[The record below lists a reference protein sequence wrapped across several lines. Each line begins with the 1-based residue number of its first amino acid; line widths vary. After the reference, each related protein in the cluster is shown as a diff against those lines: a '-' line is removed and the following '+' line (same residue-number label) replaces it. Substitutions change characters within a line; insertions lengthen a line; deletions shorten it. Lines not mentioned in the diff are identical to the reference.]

1 MVVHDRTR
9 LIGQLPFLSLFLN
22 SLFIG
27 SNGQAL
33 SVVGAHIR
41 VESQEFIEVDG
52 LMPLEYGAGI
62 NPFSPL

>member
-1 MVVHDRTR
+1 LKVAVKALCLTAN
-9 LIGQLPFLSLFLN
+9 PSLFLN

-27 SNGQAL
+27 SNGQAV

-52 LMPLEYGAGI
+52 PMPLEYGAGI

>member
-1 MVVHDRTR
+1 MAAIR
-9 LIGQLPFLSLFLN
+9 
-22 SLFIG
+22 LFIG